1 MRRRSEELT
10 EIGRLLRGKLRE
22 LREAE
27 PRNQRGR
34 GKRSRVARG
43 RARLQAVQSPP
54 GDDTLL
60 SPVEVAELLKSP
72 RKLSGGG
79 RMKG

>member
-10 EIGRLLRGKLRE
+10 EIGRLFRGKLRE

-27 PRNQRGR
+27 RRNQRGR

-43 RARLQAVQSPP
+43 RARSKRSNHLRVMR
-54 GDDTLL
+54 L
-60 SPVEVAELLKSP
+60 SSRQP
-72 RKLSGGG
+72 RW
-79 RMKG
+79 RNC